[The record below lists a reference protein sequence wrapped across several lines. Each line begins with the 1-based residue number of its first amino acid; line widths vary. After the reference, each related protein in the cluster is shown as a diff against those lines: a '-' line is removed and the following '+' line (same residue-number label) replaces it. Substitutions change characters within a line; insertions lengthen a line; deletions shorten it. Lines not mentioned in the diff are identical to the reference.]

1 MAFDAG
7 LAQRVREVLADRP
20 GVTERA
26 MFGGLAFLVDGKMFV
41 GINHTSLM
49 ARVGA
54 ERHADALTQPH
65 VRQMDFTGRQMLGYV
80 YVDAPG
86 LCEDSALAAWVQW
99 CAAFVAALPA
109 KAAKPAKATKTAG
122 SPRKKTAAQTL

>member
-7 LAQRVREVLADRP
+7 LAQRVREVLASQP

-49 ARVGA
+49 ARVGP
-54 ERHADALTQPH
+54 ERHADALAQPH
-65 VRQMDFTGRQMLGYV
+65 VRPMDFTGRPMRGYV
-80 YVDAPG
+80 YIDAPG
-86 LCEDSALAAWVQW
+86 LREDHDLAAWVQW

-109 KAAKPAKATKTAG
+109 KPAKPVK
-122 SPRKKTAAQTL
+122 RRTAAPQR